1 MLNKILQSPFIAKD
15 ISFEE
20 FSEIIERSKIL
31 LEKEPNVLELNVSSR
46 DEKILII
53 GDIHGNLPA
62 LIKIKEKID
71 DLKPEMI
78 LFLGDIVDRGPYQLE
93 CLCYILSLKI
103 SEPKRYYILKGNHET
118 IEINQYYGFL
128 EVFLN
133 KFGSVERI
141 NHLLELYNSLPI
153 CAIINKKI
161 FCVHGGIPQ
170 NIDFIHILKK
180 IDKIKNIKKNPEVSK
195 GVFQMIWNDPIDNR
209 QIPYFTNS
217 FRGEGIKK
225 YGYKAF
231 EDFMERYD
239 FKFLIRSHEV
249 FPQGYQYF
257 FNGRLLT
264 IFSSNNYRGS
274 FMPNP
279 ATLALIENT
288 EVKLLIIE

>member
-1 MLNKILQSPFIAKD
+1 MLDKILQSPFIVKD

-20 FSEIIERSKIL
+20 FSEIIEQSKIL
-31 LEKEPNVLELNVSSR
+31 LEKEPNVLELNASSPH
-46 DEKILII
+46 EKILII

-71 DLKPEMI
+71 DLKPELI

-93 CLCYILSLKI
+93 CLCYIISLKI

-118 IEINQYYGFL
+118 IEINKYYGFL

-153 CAIINKKI
+153 CAIVDKKI

-170 NIDFIHILKK
+170 NIDFINILKK
-180 IDKIKNIKKNPEVSK
+180 IDKIKNIEKNPEVSK
-195 GVFQMIWNDPIDNR
+195 GVFQMIWNDPIDNI

-231 EDFMERYD
+231 EDFMEHYD

>member
-31 LEKEPNVLELNVSSR
+31 LDKEPNVLELNASSPN
-46 DEKILII
+46 EKILII

-62 LIKIKEKID
+62 LIKIKKKID
-71 DLKPEMI
+71 DIKPELI
-78 LFLGDIVDRGPYQLE
+78 LFLGDIVDRGLYQLE

-103 SEPKRYYILKGNHET
+103 SEPTRYYILKGNHET
-118 IEINQYYGFL
+118 FEMNQYYGFL

-133 KFGSVERI
+133 KFGNVERI
-141 NHLLELYNSLPI
+141 NYLLELYDSLPI

-170 NIDFIHILKK
+170 NIELINILKK

-195 GVFQMIWNDPIDNR
+195 GVFQMIWNDPIDNK

-225 YGYKAF
+225 YGNKAF
-231 EDFMERYD
+231 EEFMEHYG
-239 FKFLIRSHEV
+239 FKFLIRSHEI
-249 FPQGYQYF
+249 FPLGYKYF
-257 FNGRLLT
+257 FNDKLLT
-264 IFSSNNYRGS
+264 IFSSNNYSGT